1 MRDAGEKVRLC
12 AGNNADLYQAIF
24 KAHGLSDQRSDA
36 FWSSDEQAPPYY
48 SNATTLDADATA
60 AQLAEIARL
69 ASVLASS
76 FAVKD
81 GFSCLNLQPL
91 GFRQLFEA
99 SWIWMDLAHPTATPL
114 GWERVEDASTLEMWE
129 FAWMGGGNPS
139 NGKVFPEAILDD
151 ADVVILGRRTGDSFG
166 AGCIANKSEQ
176 VIGLSN
182 VFATEGG
189 STYRDAVA
197 AAANAFSGS
206 RTLVGYERDGVL
218 DEALACG
225 FQAIGLLRIWL
236 GGLESE
242 PCSSHGME
250 K

>member
-24 KAHGLSDQRSDA
+24 KAHGLSDRRSDA
-36 FWSSDEQAPPYY
+36 FWSSDEQAPHYY

-81 GFSCLNLQPL
+81 GFCCLDLQPL

-99 SWIWMDLAHPTATPL
+99 SWIWMDLAHPIAPPL
-114 GWERVEDASTLEMWE
+114 SWERIEDASCLEMWE
-129 FAWMGGGNPS
+129 FAWANGGNPS
-139 NGKVFPEAILDD
+139 NGKVFPEAILNDD
-151 ADVVILGRRTGDSFG
+151 AVAILGRRTGDGFS

-182 VFATEGG
+182 IFATDGG

-197 AAANAFSGS
+197 AAANAFAGS
-206 RTLVGYERDGVL
+206 RTLVGYERDGAL

-236 GGLESE
+236 RGLVESE
-242 PCSSHGME
+242 PG
-250 K
+250 